1 MGTNEGQPFTAHFVF
16 VGGGSSSRF
25 SVTGSAMGTVES
37 WFTGF
42 DAGTGPASGGEVD
55 MVFRFGENRA
65 SDRAEIFIFL
75 WEITIDR
82 E

>member
-1 MGTNEGQPFTAHFVF
+1 
-16 VGGGSSSRF
+16 
-25 SVTGSAMGTVES
+25 MGTVES

-55 MVFRFGENRA
+55 MVFRFGENHA
-65 SDRAEIFIFL
+65 SDHAEILIFL
-75 WEITIDR
+75 LEITIDR